1 MAFLRLSFAK
11 KSFLCSKNQALAKSL
26 HIAACLIL
34 LLLLTRCAQIT
45 PLTGGKKDA
54 EPPKLVDATPKNASL
69 NFAGKTITLEFNEY
83 VVLKDVSNQLIIT
96 PQMNAVPDVEASGKI
111 VTIRFNEDLQPNTTY
126 KMAFGNSITDLR
138 ENNPYTNFEYIFSTG
153 STIDSLTIHGQAI
166 TAIDNK
172 AAANVLVS
180 LYDGQAND
188 SIVFHDKP
196 LFISRT
202 DEKGNFLF
210 DYLPNKSFKMVAVK
224 DNNRNLMYDGSE
236 EMIGFSQDLLRPDT
250 SLHTLKLFR
259 EVPGRT
265 YIKKASSPEYGRALI
280 AFNRPYM
287 QIESVA
293 YAGAVSYNI
302 SPARDTI
309 NLFYKNIYDT
319 ATVYIAYHNRKT
331 DTVTIKIPGKE
342 SYQKMVQKN
351 NIRYSI
357 NANVVISPFDYF
369 SQPVISLNYPCNND
383 QVDAS
388 KIRLIETKDSVT
400 ASLPFKLTGDKQGMN
415 YTLDTKLSPGAAYQ
429 LVIQR
434 GAFSDGESRRND
446 STSYKFK
453 TTLPEDYA
461 QLTVRLF
468 FPKKENYLVQLLN
481 DKEQVV
487 RTEEIELS
495 LTTTAEQKIDFKN
508 LAPGNYF
515 IKVIEDTNK
524 NGRFDEGDYLMHVQ
538 PEIIYYNINPVKL
551 LADWEIENEWKVQ

>member
-1 MAFLRLSFAK
+1 MRLSFAK
-11 KSFLCSKNQALAKSL
+11 KSFLCSKNQVLAKPL
-26 HIAACLIL
+26 YIIVCLTF

-54 EPPKLVDATPKNASL
+54 EPPKLLEATPKNASL
-69 NFAGKTITLEFNEY
+69 NFTGKTITLEFNEY
-83 VVLKDVSNQLIIT
+83 VLLKDVSNQLIIT
-96 PQMNAVPDVEASGKI
+96 PQMSAVPDVEASGKI
-111 VTIRFNEDLQPNTTY
+111 VTIKFNEDLQPNTTY
-126 KMAFGNSITDLR
+126 KLAFGNSITDLR
-138 ENNPYTNFEYIFSTG
+138 ENNPITNFEYIFSTG
-153 STIDSLTIHGQAI
+153 PTIDSLTFRGQVI

-172 AAANVLVS
+172 AAAGMLVS

-196 LFISRT
+196 LYISRT

-210 DYLPNKSFKMVAVK
+210 DYLPDKSFKMIAVK

-236 EMIGFSQDLLRPDT
+236 EMIGFAPGLVSPDT

-302 SPARDTI
+302 SPAQDTI

-319 ATVYIAYHNRKT
+319 ATVYIAYRNRKT

-342 SYQKMVQKN
+342 AYQKQVQKN
-351 NIRYSI
+351 NIRYTI
-357 NANVVISPFDYF
+357 NANVSSGILDYF
-369 SQPVISLNYPCNND
+369 NQPVISLNYPCTNS

-400 ASLPFKLTGDKQGMN
+400 ANLPFALKSDPQGMS

-429 LVIQR
+429 LVIQK
-434 GAFSDGESRRND
+434 GAFTDGESRRND
-446 STSYKFK
+446 STGYKFK

-468 FPKKENYLVQLLN
+468 FPKKENYVVQLLN

-487 RTEEIELS
+487 RTERRELP
-495 LTTTAEQKIDFKN
+495 LTSTAEQKIEFKN
-508 LAPGNYF
+508 LPPGNYF

-524 NGRFDEGDYLMHVQ
+524 NGRFDEGDYLKHVQ